1 MPDSPR
7 LLRRVPGYPSRLGPK
22 ALATRSA
29 LISALEEELRYTAWR
44 EILVGDLARKAGCSS
59 ATFYQYFPDVCA
71 VFRALLERLEEEG
84 RKPSAHVQLIA
95 YLVDYERQELGRG

>member
-1 MPDSPR
+1 VTDSPP
-7 LLRRVPGYPSRLGPK
+7 LLRRAPGKSSRLGAR

-71 VFRALLERLEEEG
+71 VFRALLGRLEEEG

-95 YLVDYERQELGRG
+95 YLVGYERRVMRRG